1 MAAIIENTTLPLAPA
16 SGERQQIRFNY
27 TGTDVLDNEVSFYI
41 WATDEVA
48 AVTALERAKINVDEI
63 RAQTQ
68 RLTRRRKRISREQ
81 LGNFAIQL
89 SERTRA
95 SEQIRQAVGDIA
107 RASNNRLLREA
118 LFDVSAELKR
128 EGAHAADAFRK
139 RPDVFPDAF
148 SHIMQVSMKSGDPSD
163 MLKEYGETQL
173 RTAENIS
180 RLKGALYY
188 PAVIIALASIV
199 ICVLTFFVLPAMEQ
213 MYSALLEATGGQLPF
228 LTRMLLGFS
237 RFLVSLPGI
246 VSLAL
251 FTGLMIYA
259 VKWLKGP
266 TGSELIARKSLHWP
280 LVGKLLRDFH
290 SAYTVHL
297 IAILASVVTPNEF
310 LKEAASAS
318 LNIIYREK
326 LEAIRESF
334 RKGGLDLT
342 TAFAPYAFLFGDEFQ
357 PALATGEKTGRLDT
371 QLGNYAKLLDRR
383 VQDSISKMSKL
394 VVPLTLVVAGL
405 VIGLIVVAAYL
416 PLFTLVGELANKK

>member
-1 MAAIIENTTLPLAPA
+1 M
-16 SGERQQIRFNY
+16 
-27 TGTDVLDNEVSFYI
+27 
-41 WATDEVA
+41 
-48 AVTALERAKINVDEI
+48 
-63 RAQTQ
+63 
-68 RLTRRRKRISREQ
+68 
-81 LGNFAIQL
+81 
-89 SERTRA
+89 
-95 SEQIRQAVGDIA
+95 
-107 RASNNRLLREA
+107 
-118 LFDVSAELKR
+118 
-128 EGAHAADAFRK
+128 
-139 RPDVFPDAF
+139 
-148 SHIMQVSMKSGDPSD
+148 
-163 MLKEYGETQL
+163 
-173 RTAENIS
+173 
-180 RLKGALYY
+180 
-188 PAVIIALASIV
+188 
-199 ICVLTFFVLPAMEQ
+199 LTFFVLPAMEQ

-394 VVPLTLVVAGL
+394 VEPLTLVVAGL

>member
-1 MAAIIENTTLPLAPA
+1 
-16 SGERQQIRFNY
+16 
-27 TGTDVLDNEVSFYI
+27 
-41 WATDEVA
+41 
-48 AVTALERAKINVDEI
+48 
-63 RAQTQ
+63 
-68 RLTRRRKRISREQ
+68 
-81 LGNFAIQL
+81 
-89 SERTRA
+89 
-95 SEQIRQAVGDIA
+95 
-107 RASNNRLLREA
+107 
-118 LFDVSAELKR
+118 
-128 EGAHAADAFRK
+128 
-139 RPDVFPDAF
+139 
-148 SHIMQVSMKSGDPSD
+148 
-163 MLKEYGETQL
+163 
-173 RTAENIS
+173 
-180 RLKGALYY
+180 
-188 PAVIIALASIV
+188 
-199 ICVLTFFVLPAMEQ
+199 
-213 MYSALLEATGGQLPF
+213 
-228 LTRMLLGFS
+228 
-237 RFLVSLPGI
+237 
-246 VSLAL
+246 
-251 FTGLMIYA
+251 MIYA

-383 VQDSISKMSKL
+383 VQESISTMSKL
-394 VVPLTLVVAGL
+394 VEPLTLVVAGL